1 MTLSKTKSIN
11 NTYNNMW
18 TFFTPVILFGCAIIC
33 ENAAQ
38 MTPRSEA
45 TCAYVYHISQSEGT
59 GGSRINAN
67 WNDEIILALE
77 NLKTRTTTLENQKI
91 DEKQTLQLAQD
102 PVAIIQDLIS
112 GLMPSFVELVVN
124 QTQQT
129 ERQNLEIAVLKERSS
144 MLLETVQMMRV
155 NSTQLYEDR
164 NEISELRLQL
174 ERCKSQQLEWQL
186 ESRNLRD
193 AIKTLQEQQSALESR
208 LAQMNQTVDSL
219 SARTVQQDAEIQSLR
234 SSENSTRIQTAKRQ
248 SEFLQEIFNL
258 QSTINLTQAQI
269 TNLQKPGYNCM
280 VFFL

>member
-1 MTLSKTKSIN
+1 
-11 NTYNNMW
+11 MW
-18 TFFTPVILFGCAIIC
+18 TLYTPIILFGCAIVC

-45 TCAYVYHISQSEGT
+45 TCAYVYHISQSEGA
-59 GGSRINAN
+59 GESRINAN

-77 NLKTRTTTLENQKI
+77 NLKKRMTTLENQKNE
-91 DEKQTLQLAQD
+91 EKQTLRLAQD
-102 PVAIIQDLIS
+102 LVANPNIQDLIS

-144 MLLETVQMMRV
+144 MLLDTVRMMRM

-164 NEISELRLQL
+164 NEISKLKLEL
-174 ERCKSQQLEWQL
+174 ERCKSQQLEQQL

-193 AIKTLQEQQSALESR
+193 AIKTLQEQQSAQESR
-208 LAQMNQTVDSL
+208 LAQLNQTVDSL
-219 SARTVQQDAEIQSLR
+219 SARTVQQDADIQSLR

-248 SEFLQEIFNL
+248 SEFLQEILNL
-258 QSTINLTQAQI
+258 QSTINLTQARI
-269 TNLQKPGYNCM
+269 TNLQKPGYICM
-280 VFFL
+280 VFSMIFAKFAVA